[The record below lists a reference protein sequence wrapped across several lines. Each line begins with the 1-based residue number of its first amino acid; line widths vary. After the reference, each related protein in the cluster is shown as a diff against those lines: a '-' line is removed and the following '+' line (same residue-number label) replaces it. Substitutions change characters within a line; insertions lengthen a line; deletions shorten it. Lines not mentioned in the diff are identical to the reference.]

1 MELSQMVG
9 VEISTLARTSIREGL
24 EELTEAIQAE
34 DWSELKR
41 AEPLDRR
48 GY

>member
-1 MELSQMVG
+1 MVG
-9 VEISTLARTSIREGL
+9 VEISTLRTSIREGL
-24 EELTEAIQAE
+24 EELTEDIQAE

>member
-1 MELSQMVG
+1 MVG

-24 EELTEAIQAE
+24 DELTEDIQAE

-41 AEPLDRR
+41 AEPLDGR